1 MGNDVLIIGA
11 GVAGL
16 KAAVALDEFGIG
28 TVIVEKTPAPG
39 GKVKEYARIFPTFS
53 SGKLIVKD
61 LLDRIRSSP
70 RIRLSAGTEAT
81 SVSREK
87 GRFRAALSN
96 GHVVDLRAI
105 IVAAGFDSFDP
116 IRQPEY
122 GYGVYPN
129 VISSVELESVL
140 DPDGPTKGRVL
151 KPSDGKPAKK
161 IALVFCVGSR
171 NVRIGAPYCSR
182 ICCSFSTKQA
192 IEIKEKDRET
202 SVTCFYMDIRTYGK
216 GFEEMYR
223 YAQELGV
230 KYVRGRV
237 SEISM
242 DLQGTIQVRA
252 ENTLLGKP
260 MQGLFDVVSLAV
272 GMRPCEDAEKLSRT
286 LGIERDKDGFFSLKN
301 DEENPHESSQPGIF
315 LAGAATGLK
324 PIRDCLLD
332 GASAGGAAASY
343 LRTRG

>member
-1 MGNDVLIIGA
+1 MEKDVLIIGA

-16 KAAVALDEFGIG
+16 KAAAALDDFGIG
-28 TVIVEKTPAPG
+28 TVIVEKMAAPG
-39 GKVKEYARIFPTFS
+39 GKVKDYARIFPTFS

-61 LLDRIRSSP
+61 LLDRIEPSVRV
-70 RIRLSAGTEAT
+70 RLITATE
-81 SVSREK
+81 VRGVGRES
-87 GRFRAALSN
+87 GRFRADLSN
-96 GHVVDLRAI
+96 GQVVDVGAI
-105 IVAAGFDSFDP
+105 IVATGFDSFDP
-116 IRQPEY
+116 RKQPEY

-129 VISSVELESVL
+129 VISSVELERFL

-171 NVRIGAPYCSR
+171 NVRLGAPYCSR
-182 ICCSFSTKQA
+182 VCCSFSTKQA
-192 IEIKEKDRET
+192 IEIKEKDREA
-202 SVTCFYMDIRTYGK
+202 SVACFYMDIRTYGK
-216 GFEEMYR
+216 GFEEMYN

-237 SEISM
+237 SEIGM
-242 DLQGTIQVRA
+242 DIEGTMQVRA

-260 MQGLFDVVSLAV
+260 MQGFFDVVSLAV
-272 GMRPCEDAEKLSRT
+272 GMRPCEDAGKLSKA
-286 LGIERDKDGFFSLKN
+286 LGIERDKDGFFSLRN
-301 DEENPHESSQPGIF
+301 EEQNPHESSQQGIF

-332 GASAGGAAASY
+332 GASAGGAAAAY